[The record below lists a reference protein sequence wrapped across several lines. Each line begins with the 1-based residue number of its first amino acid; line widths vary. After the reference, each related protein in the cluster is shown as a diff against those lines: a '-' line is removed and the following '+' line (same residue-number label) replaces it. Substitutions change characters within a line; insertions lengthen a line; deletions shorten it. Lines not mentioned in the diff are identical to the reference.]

1 MFFVQNVI
9 LAVVDLL
16 AIVLNLYFWVV
27 IVAAVLS
34 WVRPDPYPVVRALR
48 TLTEPVFYR
57 VRKWLPFTYQ
67 RHRFLA
73 CGGAAGHPAHQPH
86 RHRITGPVCRY
97 SGVAAVCRNE
107 RHAGRRTSNAGDFL
121 WISMKLNSS
130 NSYCP
135 LIRS

>member
-34 WVRPDPYPVVRALR
+34 WVRPAPYNPVVRALR

-57 VRKWLPFTYQ
+57 VRKWLPFTYTNGID
-67 RHRFLA
+67 FSPVVVLLVI
-73 CGGAAGHPAHQPH
+73 AAL
-86 RHRITGPVCRY
+86 VWCRLY
-97 SGVAAVCRNE
+97 ARTRRYGRS
-107 RHAGRRTSNAGDFL
+107 GRRYRHHAYRG
-121 WISMKLNSS
+121 
-130 NSYCP
+130 
-135 LIRS
+135 RRR

>member
-34 WVRPDPYPVVRALR
+34 WVRPDPCGARVAHPDGTRVLPGAEMVALH
-48 TLTEPVFYR
+48 L
-57 VRKWLPFTYQ
+57 YQ

-97 SGVAAVCRNE
+97 SGVAAVCRNG

>member
-34 WVRPDPYPVVRALR
+34 WVRPDPYNPVVRALR

-57 VRKWLPFTYQ
+57 VRKWLPFTYTSGLD
-67 RHRFLA
+67 FSPVVVLLA
-73 CGGAAGHPAHQPH
+73 IELFN
-86 RHRITGPVCRY
+86 RIVIKSILEYATTLHTV
-97 SGVAAVCRNE
+97 S
-107 RHAGRRTSNAGDFL
+107 F
-121 WISMKLNSS
+121 
-130 NSYCP
+130 
-135 LIRS
+135 

>member
-34 WVRPDPYPVVRALR
+34 WVRPDPYNPVVRALR

-57 VRKWLPFTYQ
+57 VRKWLPFTYTNGIDFSPVVVLLVIQLINRIVIASLAQFAATLVEQ
-67 RHRFLA
+67 RFVVT
-73 CGGAAGHPAHQPH
+73 GAMPGAEHL
-86 RHRITGPVCRY
+86 TL
-97 SGVAAVCRNE
+97 E
-107 RHAGRRTSNAGDFL
+107 
-121 WISMKLNSS
+121 ISYGSA
-130 NSYCP
+130 
-135 LIRS
+135 

>member
-34 WVRPDPYPVVRALR
+34 WVRPDPYNPVVRALR

-57 VRKWLPFTYQ
+57 VRKWLPFTYTNGID
-67 RHRFLA
+67 FS
-73 CGGAAGHPAHQPH
+73 
-86 RHRITGPVCRY
+86 PVVVLLSSSSSTASSSHHWPSLPLLWCS
-97 SGVAAVCRNE
+97 SGL
-107 RHAGRRTSNAGDFL
+107 S
-121 WISMKLNSS
+121 
-130 NSYCP
+130 
-135 LIRS
+135 

>member
-34 WVRPDPYPVVRALR
+34 WVRPDPYNPVVRALR

-57 VRKWLPFTYQ
+57 VRKWLPFTYTNGID
-67 RHRFLA
+67 FSP
-73 CGGAAGHPAHQPH
+73 AGHPAHQPH

-97 SGVAAVCRNE
+97 SGVAAVCRNG